1 MLNFSIILFIV
12 AFGLHLFYD
21 NMPYNLF
28 DKVGGLVKKLTI
40 MLPAFAVCLIIVSGI
55 STGYMKE
62 VAASEQ
68 KTNYAAIEKQL
79 ADMRKDIA
87 DLKSDVATAKAD
99 TEYAD
104 RLKELES
111 ALNSALES
119 TDETIGTI
127 QKDQDVMSKD
137 ITEVIAKLKEI
148 DEEKTK
154 ASQPKTETP
163 KNKTTTTSSGGSTVY
178 VPSGIYLRASADSNS
193 TILLTIPGGKSC
205 TYLGEVSGWFHVSY
219 NGTKGY
225 VSRRLT
231 EKR

>member
-28 DKVGGLVKKLTI
+28 DKIGGLIKKLTI
-40 MLPAFAVCLIIVSGI
+40 MLPAFAVCLIVVSGI
-55 STGYMKE
+55 SSSYMKE

-68 KTNYAAIEKQL
+68 QTNYAAIEKQM
-79 ADMRKDIA
+79 ADMRKEIA
-87 DLKSDVATAKAD
+87 DLKSDMEIAKAD
-99 TEYAD
+99 TEYD
-104 RLKELES
+104 SRLKELES

-119 TDETIGTI
+119 TDETIDTI

-154 ASQPKTETP
+154 ASQPKTEAP
-163 KNKTTTTSSGGSTVY
+163 KKQTTKSSGGSTVY
-178 VPSGIYLRASADSNS
+178 VPSGIYLRASADSDS

-205 TYLGEVSGWFHVSY
+205 TYLGEVSGWYHVSY